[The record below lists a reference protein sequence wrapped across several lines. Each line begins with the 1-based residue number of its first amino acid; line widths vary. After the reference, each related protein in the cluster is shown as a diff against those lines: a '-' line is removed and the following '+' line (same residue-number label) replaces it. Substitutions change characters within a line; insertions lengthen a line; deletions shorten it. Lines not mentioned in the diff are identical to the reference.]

1 MKLGKPQGMAIM
13 TLGLLLLTGGIL
25 VLVYVPSWGHWI
37 GTYPE
42 RLAQAQVPPEATGVV
57 KGIKGGLGPLITQ
70 IGDNYVRT
78 AGYFIGSL
86 LTIVSFVAISVGT
99 MVLKNAKNPTSLDT
113 K

>member
-1 MKLGKPQGMAIM
+1 MKLGKPQGIAIM
-13 TLGLLLLTGGIL
+13 TLGLLLLAAAIL

-42 RLAQAQVPPEATGVV
+42 RLAQAQVPAEAAGVV

-86 LTIVSFVAISVGT
+86 LTIVSFAITSVGA
-99 MVLKNAKNPTSLDT
+99 MVTKNAKGQT
-113 K
+113 

>member
-1 MKLGKPQGMAIM
+1 MKLGKPQGIAIM

-42 RLAQAQVPPEATGVV
+42 RLAQAQVPAEAEGVV
-57 KGIKGGLGPLITQ
+57 KGIRGSLGPLITQ

-86 LTIVSFVAISVGT
+86 MTIVSFALTSVGVT
-99 MVLKNAKNPTSLDT
+99 VIKNAKGQT
-113 K
+113 

>member
-1 MKLGKPQGMAIM
+1 MKLGKPQGIAIM

-42 RLAQAQVPPEATGVV
+42 RLAQAQVPAEAEGVV
-57 KGIKGGLGPLITQ
+57 KGIRGGLGPLITQ

-86 LTIVSFVAISVGT
+86 LTIVSFALTSVGVT
-99 MVLKNAKNPTSLDT
+99 VIKNAKGQT
-113 K
+113 